1 MKKAFLP
8 FLCLFALLF
17 AFGGQLNAQVG
28 QVAFIEGTVVNAEL
42 QPLPGV
48 TVSLAHQVLG
58 RSTPVTTNLAGYFS
72 FTNIPIHPMPYYIEI
87 YWGDQL
93 IYRNIFAVYRPY
105 YSYTMTLGGLGP
117 VVVY

>member
-8 FLCLFALLF
+8 LLGLFALLF
-17 AFGGQLNAQVG
+17 AFGGQLNAQVPQG
-28 QVAFIEGTVVNAEL
+28 AFIDGFVVNAQT

-48 TVSLAHQVLG
+48 TVSLAHPFLG

-72 FTNIPIHPMPYYIEI
+72 FSNIPINQTYYFEI
-87 YWGDQL
+87 YWGNQL
-93 IYRNIFAVYRPY
+93 IYRN
-105 YSYTMTLGGLGP
+105 TLSVWGPLYHAGL